1 MVHDAKPAPSGGV
14 IVLFLV
20 LLNAIAMREGYTG
33 NAKWETVLIVT
44 IPLLLLAIANSITI
58 KFINNEKNKQSVGP

>member
-1 MVHDAKPAPSGGV
+1 MVRAAKTAPSNGV

-33 NAKWETVLIVT
+33 SAEWEMVFIVT